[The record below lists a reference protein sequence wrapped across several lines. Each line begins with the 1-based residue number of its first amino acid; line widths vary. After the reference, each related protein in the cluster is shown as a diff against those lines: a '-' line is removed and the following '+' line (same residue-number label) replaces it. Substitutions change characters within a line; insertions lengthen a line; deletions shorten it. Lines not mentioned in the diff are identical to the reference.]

1 MLHDVV
7 EDTKTTLEELQEI
20 YGEEVINTVSVL
32 TKNIL
37 LPKEEQMADSL
48 KRIKSQPHE
57 VWAVKLAD
65 RITNLQKPPS
75 HWDTQKM
82 INYRAEAQTILEA
95 LGAGNRYLATRLA
108 AKLEEYKNYFQS

>member
-1 MLHDVV
+1 M
-7 EDTKTTLEELQEI
+7 
-20 YGEEVINTVSVL
+20 VSAL

-37 LPKEEQMADSL
+37 LPPEIRMADSL

-82 INYRAEAQTILEA
+82 IKYHTEAQTIHTA
-95 LGAGNRYLATRLA
+95 LGSGNTYLASRLK
-108 AKLEEYKNYFQS
+108 AKIKEYENYFQS